1 MSTNF
6 THWKSLQNND
16 YIGAYAFQ
24 PGEEKIGTIKDVTV
38 ESVPNPQGKSEPC
51 MVVRFTQT
59 DMKPLI
65 CNVTNSKAIEKV
77 AGSPFIE
84 NWAGVSIQLYTTEVS
99 AFGSTVEAV
108 RVRPKAPKLTKPD
121 LTPDHP
127 KFPGA
132 LESIR
137 SGQTTVEAI
146 RKYYTVSD
154 EVAKLLET
162 GEVA

>member
-1 MSTNF
+1 MPEHK
-6 THWKSLQNND
+6 THWKTLHSPD

-24 PGEEKIGTIKDVTV
+24 PGEEIIATIKSVAHEDVMGV
-38 ESVPNPQGKSEPC
+38 SGKKEQC
-51 MVVRFTQT
+51 MVVRFSESTI
-59 DMKPLI
+59 KPLI
-65 CNVTNSKAIEKV
+65 CNVTNSKSISKAI
-77 AGSPFIE
+77 GSPYIE
-84 NWAGVSIQLYTTEVS
+84 DWAGHNIQMYTTEVS
-99 AFGSTVEAV
+99 AFGDTVEAV

-127 KFPGA
+127 KFSGA

-137 SGQTTVEAI
+137 SGQTTVVAI